1 MAQSDTVERI
11 LDTAEALFA
20 EKGFA
25 ETSLRLITSK
35 AGVNLA
41 AVNYH
46 FGSKKALIQAVF
58 SRFLEPFCQAF
69 EKELEQLEQ
78 NPEQEITLEFLLE
91 LLLEQ
96 TLKLEPR
103 NRSDLSTFMHLVG
116 LSFSQSQGHLRR
128 YLNEK
133 YGDVFR
139 RYVAFLHKAAPEM
152 SPLELFWRLHFMIGA
167 VVFSMSGVKA
177 LRAIAETDFHVKTS
191 TPQIMRM
198 MVPFLAAGMRAPSAR
213 EALSQ
218 IKPIAGDSTREV
230 VHEPD

>member
-1 MAQSDTVERI
+1 MGKGMAQSDTVERI

-20 EKGFA
+20 DKGFA

-58 SRFLEPFCQAF
+58 ARFLEPFCQAL
-69 EKELEQLEQ
+69 EQELEQLEKSGQ
-78 NPEQEITLEFLLE
+78 QPGLESLLE

-96 TLKLEPR
+96 TLRMEPR
-103 NRSDLSTFMHLVG
+103 NRSDLSTFMRLVG

-133 YGDVFR
+133 HGDVFR
-139 RYVAFLHKAAPEM
+139 RYVAFLHRAAPEM

-167 VVFSMSGVKA
+167 VAFSMSGIRA
-177 LRAIAETDFHVKTS
+177 LKDMAQTDFHVKTS
-191 TPQIMRM
+191 TEQIMRM

-213 EALSQ
+213 EALEQ
-218 IKPIAGDSTREV
+218 VKPV
-230 VHEPD
+230 VLEIQQ

>member
-1 MAQSDTVERI
+1 MAQLDTVERI
-11 LDTAEALFA
+11 LDAAEALFA

-35 AGVNLA
+35 AQVNLA

-58 SRFLEPFCQAF
+58 SRFLGPFCANLDAELDRLEAQQ
-69 EKELEQLEQ
+69 KEPESLEL
-78 NPEQEITLEFLLE
+78 LLE

-103 NRSDLSTFMHLVG
+103 NRSDLSVFMRLVG

-128 YLNEK
+128 YLDEK
-133 YGDVFR
+133 YGKVFR
-139 RYVAFLHKAAPEM
+139 RYVSLLHKTAPQM

-167 VVFSMSGVKA
+167 VAFSMSGIKA
-177 LRAIAETDFHVKTS
+177 LRAMAETDFHVKTS
-191 TPQIMRM
+191 TEQIMRM
-198 MVPFLAAGMRAPSAR
+198 MVPFLAAGMQAPSAKQ
-213 EALSQ
+213 ALEHVQ
-218 IKPIAGDSTREV
+218 PITLEL
-230 VHEPD
+230 